1 MRQDASRD
9 YPTIIYCMN
18 QLGCLLSCLA
28 FYNPVSISSD
38 LLCVYLIEYVA
49 TLFKIWGQELEEKL
63 DETNF
68 EKNERDEEEN
78 GFWNIEVR
86 P

>member
-9 YPTIIYCMN
+9 YPTFIYCMN
-18 QLGCLLSCLA
+18 QFGCLLSCLIT

-49 TLFKIWGQELEEKL
+49 ILFKIWGQELKEKL
-63 DETNF
+63 DETKF
-68 EKNERDEEEN
+68 EKNQIDEEEN
-78 GFWNIEVR
+78 GF
-86 P
+86 

>member
-18 QLGCLLSCLA
+18 QFGCLMSCLA

-49 TLFKIWGQELEEKL
+49 MLFKIWRQELKEKL
-63 DETNF
+63 EEIKF
-68 EKNERDEEEN
+68 EKDQIDREEN
-78 GFWNIEVR
+78 GF
-86 P
+86 